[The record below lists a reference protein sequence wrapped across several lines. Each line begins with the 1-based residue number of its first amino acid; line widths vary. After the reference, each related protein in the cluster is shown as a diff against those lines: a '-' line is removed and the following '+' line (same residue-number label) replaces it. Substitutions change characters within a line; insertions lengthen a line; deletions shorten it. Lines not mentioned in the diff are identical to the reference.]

1 MNELFEDVAIVLVIA
16 AAVIM
21 TFMIL
26 IVIGTIMLNV
36 SLSWGWLAL
45 VAGFALAIWGV
56 LKIPVPL
63 GTGAPPHQDH

>member
-1 MNELFEDVAIVLVIA
+1 MNELLEDAAIVLVIA

-21 TFMIL
+21 SLMIL
-26 IVIGTIMLNV
+26 VVVGTVVMNA